1 MRSKER
7 HIQNILFESLV
18 EKTNKLIVPN
28 VKLYWW
34 ESDLMDEVNSVTDE
48 LGIDEFGAFNVDAFY
63 TQSGKLK
70 FFSDK
75 DITIKTF
82 L

>member
-1 MRSKER
+1 
-7 HIQNILFESLV
+7 
-18 EKTNKLIVPN
+18 
-28 VKLYWW
+28 
-34 ESDLMDEVNSVTDE
+34 MDEVNSVTDE